1 MGTLISKISS
11 NRMLV
16 LRMVLLGLFLALLAG
31 FVSDQYNFVQGLV
44 RFICLSCLGITD

>member
-1 MGTLISKISS
+1 
-11 NRMLV
+11 MLV
-16 LRMVLLGLFLALLAG
+16 IRLVLLGFFLAFVVG